1 MDPIGYDKKK
11 SSAILKKHKL
21 DVLVASTGVS
31 VFYTTG
37 LPTLHV
43 ANNPILWV
51 LGNQFPFLSLVRA
64 DGDVDLIHWMLFS
77 SLDKFSW
84 VPSSNAHGI
93 MSTTQALQQAVELLE
108 AWGMT
113 RKTIGL
119 ESLMPRYQ
127 SEFLKS
133 KLPSATF
140 VDADS
145 ALLEMRL
152 QKSEEEIRRI
162 KRSTEISERAIR
174 ACIEAA
180 HDGVTDNELLQTARR
195 TIVDAGA
202 EGWDHLTLGIGSS
215 DPEAPGVG
223 TVMRRGDLARFDF
236 GSVWKGYVSDI
247 SRHVALGSIPKGA
260 EEAVE
265 RVIKVQEFCVD
276 HIRPGADP
284 KTIFKEAQDFH
295 KTLTKSGRV
304 YPTCHSLG
312 LEVEEVH
319 LFSALHSVDFP
330 FKENMVC
337 DIEVWQ
343 NVEGCGLVGV
353 EDCYRVTAKSCERL
367 SSLDKHIFVK

>member
-1 MDPIGYDKKK
+1 MNPIGYDRKK
-11 SSAILKKHKL
+11 AADVLKKHKL
-21 DVLVASTGVS
+21 DVVVASTGVS

-43 ANNPILWV
+43 AGNPILWV
-51 LGNQFPFLSLVRA
+51 LRNQFPFLSLVRA
-64 DGDVDLIHWMLFS
+64 DGAVDLIHWMLFS

-84 VPSSNAHGI
+84 VPSSNTHGI
-93 MSTTQALQQAVELLE
+93 LSTPQALQQVVELLE
-108 AWGMT
+108 SWGTT

-119 ESLMPRYQ
+119 ESQMPRYQ
-127 SEFLKS
+127 SEYLRS
-133 KLPSATF
+133 RLPSATF
-140 VDADS
+140 VDATA

-162 KRSTEISERAIR
+162 KRSTEISERAIQ
-174 ACIEAA
+174 ACIETVR
-180 HDGVTDNELLQTARR
+180 DGVTDNELLQTARR
-195 TIVDAGA
+195 AIVDAGA
-202 EGWDHLTLGIGSS
+202 EGWDHLTLGIGAS

-223 TVMRRGDLARFDF
+223 TVMQHGDLARFDF
-236 GSVWKGYVSDI
+236 GAVWKGYVSDL
-247 SRHVALGSIPKGA
+247 SRHAALGSTPKGA

-265 RVIKVQEFCVD
+265 RAIKVQDFCVD
-276 HIRPGADP
+276 HIRPGVNP
-284 KTIFKEAQDFH
+284 RTILRQAQDFH
-295 KTLTKSGRV
+295 KTLAKFGRV

-330 FKENMVC
+330 FMEHMVC

-343 NVEGCGLVGV
+343 NVEGCGLVGI
-353 EDCYRVTAKSCERL
+353 EDCYRVTAKGCERL